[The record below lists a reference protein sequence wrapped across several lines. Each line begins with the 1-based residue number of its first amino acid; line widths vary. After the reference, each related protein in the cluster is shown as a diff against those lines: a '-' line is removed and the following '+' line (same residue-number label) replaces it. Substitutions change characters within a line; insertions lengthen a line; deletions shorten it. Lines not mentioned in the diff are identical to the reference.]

1 MLSSFPKVFFAI
13 GAVCL
18 LNPVELVCDPTDC
31 RWPGSSVYGISQA
44 GRPEW
49 VPFFLQIQRS
59 NPCLLHWQTDSRPLN
74 HLGNLGVERVE
85 SGRQAGRRGLSLP
98 SASQSRSRPKQELST
113 LALKPSLSGSNLG
126 STTMFKIDG

>member
-85 SGRQAGRRGLSLP
+85 SGRQAG
-98 SASQSRSRPKQELST
+98 SRPKQELST